1 MTITV
6 AQMRA
11 ARSLLGWTQEEL
23 AVASGMA
30 SVSIRNIERG
40 AKAARA
46 TSLQKIE
53 DALVKA
59 GIVLSGRTGVGMKHD
74 TAR

>member
-11 ARSLLGWTQEEL
+11 ARALLGWTQEEL

-40 AKAARA
+40 AKAPRA

-59 GIVLSGRTGVGMKHD
+59 GIVLSGHTGVGMKHD
-74 TAR
+74 S